1 MGETRRLAAMMAI
14 VLVGYSRLMGED
26 KGPDGAGG
34 AGAS

>member
-1 MGETRRLAAMMAI
+1 MAI

-26 KGPDGAGG
+26 KGPDGVGG